1 MRCPSRK
8 WHYVSVADPA
18 LEWEGGKDYFDSNV
32 TVATFTL
39 FNIENEAS
47 MGIEIFERKVYRF
60 SVICNSPVLE
70 IISV

>member
-1 MRCPSRK
+1 M
-8 WHYVSVADPA
+8 A
-18 LEWEGGKDYFDSNV
+18 LCISGGSSAGRGGRKDYFDSNV

-47 MGIEIFERKVYRF
+47 MGIEIFERKVYWF